1 MKKVLAA
8 MVSAAFFATT
18 FLTTPALAAPAVG
31 RPAGATR
38 QAAPRAQTSLRSTD
52 RVLYDVD
59 FFVGERVGAKDVRKL
74 KLKPKKAWDELHRC
88 FNCSFPV
95 DGAPKKFPSENQYI
109 KLKACGIGHFGC
121 KNAPVRYHKSNSYPY
136 TWFFLAQKGH
146 FDGKDS
152 MVRFRFYD
160 DKQGFLHLKVYAT
173 VTHPTIPDG
182 VNKEFATMKWRA
194 FAHILGMHLE

>member
-1 MKKVLAA
+1 
-8 MVSAAFFATT
+8 MVTT
-18 FLTTPALAAPAVG
+18 FLTAPALADTEAGHPA
-31 RPAGATR
+31 AAAR
-38 QAAPRAQTSLRSTD
+38 QAPVTPQATD

-95 DGAPKKFPSENQYI
+95 DGAPKKFPKENQYI
-109 KLKACGIGHFGC
+109 KLKACGIGHLGC
-121 KNAPVRYHKSNSYPY
+121 KNAPVRYHKSNSYKY

-160 DKQGFLHLKVYAT
+160 DKQGFLRLKVYAT
-173 VTHPTIPDG
+173 VTHPTIPDAI
-182 VNKEFATMKWRA
+182 NREFATSKWRA

>member
-1 MKKVLAA
+1 MKKMLAA
-8 MVSAAFFATT
+8 LVSAVFFATT
-18 FLTTPALAAPAVG
+18 FLATPALAAPA
-31 RPAGATR
+31 
-38 QAAPRAQTSLRSTD
+38 AAPQARASAQATD

-109 KLKACGIGHFGC
+109 KLKACGIGHYAC

-173 VTHPTIPDG
+173 VTHPTVPDS